1 MMFDDIDIKVLREN
15 YDDETISNIDMNNAS
30 KILAY
35 LINDGVYY
43 AKDIF
48 ISSLEL
54 FDFSYDEFVKRFERL
69 KSKLGDNY
77 IDLLGED
84 ASLIDKIYED

>member
-1 MMFDDIDIKVLREN
+1 MTFDDIDIKILREN
-15 YDDETISNIDMNNAS
+15 YDDETINSIDKGNAS
-30 KILAY
+30 KLLAY
-35 LINDGVYY
+35 LINDGIYY

-54 FDFSYDEFVKRFERL
+54 FNLSYDEFVKKFEKL
-69 KSKLGDNY
+69 KAKLGDNY

-84 ASLIDKIYED
+84 ASLIDLMYED